1 MRIEDPYEY
10 RDRLAMP
17 KFLVNATGD
26 QFFLP
31 DSWRFYLADLP
42 GETHVRYVPN
52 ADHGLKDTD
61 ALSSVAAF
69 YGAILTGT
77 PRPEVTWEARQGRPD
92 PRAFQGRADERHRV
106 AGHQPGRA

>member
-1 MRIEDPYEY
+1 MRPSVKDYEDAGLMKWLGTPQYRALMRIEDPYEY
-10 RDRLAMP
+10 RDRLTMP

-61 ALSSVAAF
+61 ALRRWRRS
-69 YGAILTGT
+69 T
-77 PRPEVTWEARQGRPD
+77 ARS
-92 PRAFQGRADERHRV
+92 
-106 AGHQPGRA
+106 

>member
-1 MRIEDPYEY
+1 MGWLGTPQYRALMRIEDPYEY
-10 RDRLAMP
+10 RDRLTMP

-61 ALSSVAAF
+61 APGVGGGL
-69 YGAILTGT
+69 LRRD
-77 PRPEVTWEARQGRPD
+77 PRPARRG
-92 PRAFQGRADERHRV
+92 PR
-106 AGHQPGRA
+106 

>member
-10 RDRLAMP
+10 RDRLTMP

-31 DSWRFYLADLP
+31 DSWKFYLGDLP

-52 ADHGLKDTD
+52 ADHGLKRHRR
-61 ALSSVAAF
+61 AQLGGGVLRRHPHRHAAADDDVGG
-69 YGAILTGT
+69 GAGRPH
-77 PRPEVTWEARQGRPD
+77 PRPIHG
-92 PRAFQGRADERHRV
+92 GADERDGV
-106 AGHQPGRA
+106 ARDQPGGA